1 MARRICELLA
11 ARLGEIVILVMHA
24 AMGRG
29 TRNGP
34 IQNFV

>member
-1 MARRICELLA
+1 MARRIRELLA
-11 ARLGEIVILVMHA
+11 TRLAKIVMHA

>member
-1 MARRICELLA
+1 MARRIRELLA
-11 ARLGEIVILVMHA
+11 ARMGEIVILAMRA